1 MRHSL
6 EDGERALAS
15 HAWEE
20 ALAFFESALAAK
32 DPSTKPVLSLSKGS
46 RRVADAET
54 AALLFGLGRA
64 QFGTSVSVDQ
74 RQEAFDNI
82 RRAFDYYTTAG
93 AVPQAVAVGRHSMV
107 LPGLTGVARFYADAL
122 DLVPPESL
130 DAGWI
135 LSPLGLAIAAET
147 GDYQGAQEAF
157 DRALTIARRQGD
169 VGLEAVTV
177 SRAGA
182 LDFRRLHYQECLEK
196 CLRTIE
202 LTHGVDDT
210 GVVRGSHMFATSALL
225 ATGDL
230 ERARH
235 HATAFLATAETLR
248 RKIWLGLAHGMDG
261 IVSQV
266 EGDWQ
271 AARVSSERGLALDS
285 QGALLLG
292 PRALLEC
299 QVGDF
304 AQGETYLARY
314 LDAWEGTQGPISE
327 HPAPLVA
334 AMARITGGVTDR
346 FDVAEATA
354 DTTISS
360 PVATPYQVM
369 SVRAGLA
376 LMAVQHGDAAAAEE
390 QYAGLESQKGAM
402 LSMHVVLC
410 DRVLGLLAQTMGK
423 LDDAAAHF
431 DDALAF
437 CRKAGYRPELAWACC
452 DYADMLKER
461 GGLGDRE
468 KAFSLLDD
476 SLAISRELGMRPLTE
491 RVLSR
496 REILGA

>member
-1 MRHSL
+1 MRYPL

-20 ALAFFESALAAK
+20 ALAFFERTLAAK
-32 DPSTKPVLSLSKGS
+32 EG
-46 RRVADAET
+46 REMDAET

-93 AVPQAVAVGRHSMV
+93 DVPQAVAIGRHSMV

-130 DAGWI
+130 DAGWV
-135 LSPLGLAIAAET
+135 LSPLGMAIAAET
-147 GDYQGAQEAF
+147 GDSPGAQEAL
-157 DRALTIARRQGD
+157 DRAMTIAGRQGD
-169 VGLEAVTV
+169 LGLEAVTV

-182 LDFRRLHYQECLEK
+182 LDFRCLRYGDCLEK

-235 HATAFLATAETLR
+235 HATAFLATAEALG
-248 RKIWLGLAHGMDG
+248 RKIWLGLAHAMDG

-266 EGDWQ
+266 NGDWQ
-271 AARVSSERGLALDS
+271 AARASSERGLALDPR
-285 QGALLLG
+285 GALLLG
-292 PRALLEC
+292 LPALLEC

-304 AQGETYLARY
+304 ARAETYLDRY
-314 LDAWEGTQGPISE
+314 LDAWEDTPGLICE
-327 HPAPLVA
+327 HPAPIVA
-334 AMARITGGVTDR
+334 AMARITGVADR

-354 DTTISS
+354 QTTISS

-369 SVRAGLA
+369 SARAGLA
-376 LMAVQHGDAAAAEE
+376 LMAVQRGDVAAAEE
-390 QYAGLESQKGAM
+390 QYAGLESQQGAM

-410 DRVLGLLAQTMGK
+410 DRVLALLAQTMGK

-452 DYADMLKER
+452 DYADMLTER
-461 GGLGDRE
+461 GDPGDRE
-468 KAFSLLDD
+468 KALSLLDE
-476 SLAISRELGMRPLTE
+476 SLAISRELGMRPLLE

-496 REILGA
+496 REGLGA